1 MRKSELLEQLY
12 TQYRYLMYHIAYGI
26 LQDHSLA
33 EDAVH
38 AAFLKLAKNNYQI
51 SEINCNKTKVFMVIV
66 IRSTA
71 LDLYN
76 HNNKFKDV
84 SSLEEQIVEAA
95 DDNPTPLELIC

>member
-1 MRKSELLEQLY
+1 
-12 TQYRYLMYHIAYGI
+12 
-26 LQDHSLA
+26 
-33 EDAVH
+33 
-38 AAFLKLAKNNYQI
+38 
-51 SEINCNKTKVFMVIV
+51 MVIV